1 MSIRTYTPGPPLD
14 AFIESMWW
22 HETSTPAA
30 GKERVM
36 PDGRMQIIINL
47 ASDRISTFSGENAE
61 HRASFSGT
69 LLAGAYSGYV
79 TIDASELTSVMGV
92 SFKPGGAY
100 PFLGMKAGEL
110 RDVDAPLEAL
120 WGRAARSLR
129 ERLLEARTPLLK
141 FRLLEQFLIA
151 NADRP
156 LARRPAVAF
165 ALRALEATAHTR
177 AISSISEE
185 AGLSPRRFIEAF
197 EEEVGLTPKLF
208 CRVQRF
214 QRVLARVH
222 AGHGIVWADIA
233 NACGYFDQAHFI
245 RDFKAFSG
253 VNPSTYLKYR
263 GEFQNHIASPA

>member
-1 MSIRTYTPGPPLD
+1 MAIRTYTPGPPLD
-14 AFIESMWW
+14 AFVESMWW
-22 HETSTPAA
+22 HETANPAA

-47 ASDRISTFSGENAE
+47 AADRISTFSGEDAE
-61 HRASFSGT
+61 HRVAFSGS

-92 SFKPGGAY
+92 SFKPGGAF
-100 PFLGMKAGEL
+100 PFLGVKAGEL

-120 WGRAARSLR
+120 WGRAARALR
-129 ERLLEARTPLLK
+129 EQLLEARTPLLK
-141 FRLLEQFLIA
+141 FRILEQFLIA

-156 LARRPAVAF
+156 LERHPAIAF
-165 ALRALEATAHTR
+165 ALNTFETSAHTR
-177 AISSISEE
+177 TIASVSDDV
-185 AGLSPRRFIEAF
+185 GLSARRFIEAF

-222 AGHGIVWADIA
+222 AGRGIVWADVA

-245 RDFKAFSG
+245 RDFKSFSG
-253 VNPSTYLKYR
+253 VNPTTYLKYR
-263 GEFQNHIASPA
+263 GEFHNHIASPV